1 MRNEVM
7 TMAFDGIVTN
17 AITKQL
23 NEQLLAGRIL
33 KIYQP
38 TSTELVFQV
47 RSNRKNKQL
56 LLSAHSSYTRI
67 HLTETKQQN
76 PTQPPM
82 FCMVL
87 RKHLIGSF
95 IEEIVQYK
103 NERIIE
109 ISFRGVNEIGD
120 QLSQKLIIEI
130 MGKHSNIILIDQ
142 EKGHIIDSIKHISPN
157 QSRYRT
163 VLPGQ
168 TYIYPPNQD
177 KLDPF
182 TTDQAKVEMILNES
196 EENFSKT
203 LVQNFM
209 GISPLIANDAVL
221 QADSE
226 SAEQTAA
233 VFIEMID
240 QAKVGNFSP
249 VIHRTGREDFHVFDL
264 VQFSGEKENFE
275 DVSGLLDHFY
285 ADKADRDRVKQQ
297 VGDLSRLM
305 KNELD
310 KNKRKIKKQQQ
321 SLKKAERADYYQ
333 KQGELLTAHL
343 HLVKKGDQQV
353 TVIDY
358 YDPNQSEMIIKLNPN
373 KTPSENAQN
382 FFKTYQK
389 LKTSKG
395 KLTREIQKARHEIDY
410 FERLL
415 QQLETARLDDIEEIR
430 SELREEGYLKEKRK
444 NNQQK
449 RKQVKPS
456 PEKFVATDGT
466 VIYVGRNN
474 KQNDYLTTKMA
485 HSRDIWLHTKDIPG
499 SHVLIRS
506 DDPTE
511 QTLIEAAQ
519 LAALFSKAS
528 ASSSVPVDY
537 TEVRHVRKPNGAKP
551 GYVIYDQQKTLFVTP
566 DRAIIALLKK
576 S

>member
-1 MRNEVM
+1 
-7 TMAFDGIVTN
+7 MAFDGIVTN
-17 AITKQL
+17 AITRQL

-38 TSTELVFQV
+38 TSTELVFQI
-47 RSNRKNKQL
+47 RNNRKNKQL
-56 LLSAHSSYTRI
+56 LLSAHSSYSRI

-76 PTQPPM
+76 PAQPPM

-95 IEEIVQYK
+95 IEDIVQYK

-120 QLSQKLIIEI
+120 QLSRKLIIEI

-182 TTDQAKVEMILNES
+182 TTDQAKVEMTLNES

-209 GISPLIANDAVL
+209 GISPLIANEVVL
-221 QADSE
+221 QTE
-226 SAEQTAA
+226 NETVQKTAEQ
-233 VFIEMID
+233 FIALID
-240 QAKVGNFSP
+240 RAKDGQFSP
-249 VIHRTGREDFHVFDL
+249 VIHLGDKEDFHVFDL
-264 VQFSGEKENFE
+264 VQFSGEKESFD

-297 VGDLSRLM
+297 VGDLSRLI

-321 SLKKAERADYYQ
+321 SLKKADRADFYQ

-358 YDPNQSEMIIKLNPN
+358 YDPNQAELTIELNPN

-389 LKTSKG
+389 LKTSKT

-449 RKQVKPS
+449 RKQAKPS

-551 GYVIYDQQKTLFVTP
+551 GYVIYEQQKTLFVTP
-566 DRAIIALLKK
+566 DRSMIALLKK

>member
-17 AITKQL
+17 AITRQL

-38 TSTELVFQV
+38 TSTELVFQI
-47 RSNRKNKQL
+47 RNNRKNKQL
-56 LLSAHSSYTRI
+56 LLSAHSSYSRI

-76 PTQPPM
+76 PAQPPM

-95 IEEIVQYK
+95 IEDIVQYK

-120 QLSQKLIIEI
+120 QLSRKLIIEI

-182 TTDQAKVEMILNES
+182 TTDQAKVEMTLNES

-209 GISPLIANDAVL
+209 GISPLIANEVVL
-221 QADSE
+221 QTE
-226 SAEQTAA
+226 NETVQKTAEQ
-233 VFIEMID
+233 FIALID
-240 QAKVGNFSP
+240 RAKDGKFSP
-249 VIHRTGREDFHVFDL
+249 VIHLGDKEDFHVFDL
-264 VQFSGEKENFE
+264 VQFSGEKESFE

-321 SLKKAERADYYQ
+321 SLKKAERADDYQ

-389 LKTSKG
+389 LKTSKT

-444 NNQQK
+444 TSKQK
-449 RKQVKPS
+449 NKPTKPS
-456 PEKFVATDGT
+456 PEKFVSTDGT
-466 VIYVGRNN
+466 TIYVGRNN

-551 GYVIYDQQKTLFVTP
+551 GYVIYEQQKTLFVTP
-566 DRAIIALLKK
+566 DRSMIALLNK

>member
-1 MRNEVM
+1 
-7 TMAFDGIVTN
+7 MAFDGIVTN
-17 AITKQL
+17 AVTKQL

-47 RSNRKNKQL
+47 RNNRKNKQL

-95 IEEIVQYK
+95 IEDIVQYK

-130 MGKHSNIILIDQ
+130 MGKHSNIILVDQ
-142 EKGHIIDSIKHISPN
+142 DKGHVIDSIKHISPN

-182 TTDQAKVEMILNES
+182 AVDQAKVEMILNES
-196 EENFSKT
+196 VDNFSKT

-209 GISPLIANDAVL
+209 GISPLIANEVVL
-221 QADSE
+221 RAKVE
-226 SAEQTAA
+226 SAQVIAGQ
-233 VFIEMID
+233 FIAMIN
-240 QAKVGNFSP
+240 QAKNGQFSP
-249 VIHRTGREDFHVFDL
+249 VIYTGEKEDFHVFEL
-264 VQFSGEKENFE
+264 KQFSDEIKYFE
-275 DVSGLLDHFY
+275 DISELLDHLY

-321 SLKKAERADYYQ
+321 SLKKAERAGFYQ

-343 HLVKKGDQQV
+343 HLVKKGDQNV
-353 TVIDY
+353 TVVDY
-358 YDPNQSEMIIKLNPN
+358 YDPNQAEMLIDLNPN

-395 KLTREIQKARHEIDY
+395 KLTREIQKANHEIDY

-444 NNQQK
+444 N
-449 RKQVKPS
+449 KQNKNKIAKPK
-456 PEKFVATDGT
+456 PEKFTSSDGT
-466 VIYVGRNN
+466 TIYVGRNN

-485 HSRDIWLHTKDIPG
+485 HAKDIWLHTKDIPG

-506 DDPTE
+506 DSPSE
-511 QTLIEAAQ
+511 KTLAEAAQ

-551 GYVIYDQQKTLFVTP
+551 GYVIYEQQKTLFVTP
-566 DRAIIALLKK
+566 DRAMIALLKK

>member
-1 MRNEVM
+1 
-7 TMAFDGIVTN
+7 MAFDGIVTN
-17 AITKQL
+17 AITRQL

-38 TSTELVFQV
+38 TSTELVFQI
-47 RSNRKNKQL
+47 RNNRKNKHLL
-56 LLSAHSSYTRI
+56 LLSAHSSYSRI

-76 PTQPPM
+76 PAQPPM

-95 IEEIVQYK
+95 IEDIVQYK

-120 QLSQKLIIEI
+120 QLSRKLIIEI

-168 TYIYPPNQD
+168 PYIYPPNQE

-182 TTDQAKVEMILNES
+182 TTDQAKVEMILNQS
-196 EENFSKT
+196 EEIFSKT
-203 LVQNFM
+203 FVQNFM
-209 GISPLIANDAVL
+209 GISPLIANEVVL
-221 QADSE
+221 QTE
-226 SAEQTAA
+226 NETVQKTAEQ
-233 VFIEMID
+233 FIALID
-240 QAKVGNFSP
+240 RAKDGQFSP
-249 VIHRTGREDFHVFDL
+249 VIHLGDKEDFHVFDL
-264 VQFSGEKENFE
+264 VQFSGEKESFE

-297 VGDLSRLM
+297 VSDLSRLM

-321 SLKKAERADYYQ
+321 SLKKAERADFYQ

-389 LKTSKG
+389 LKTSKV
-395 KLTREIQKARHEIDY
+395 KLAREIQKAKLEIDY

-449 RKQVKPS
+449 RKQAKPS

-551 GYVIYDQQKTLFVTP
+551 GYVIYEQQKTLFVTP
-566 DRAIIALLKK
+566 DRSMIALLKK

>member
-1 MRNEVM
+1 
-7 TMAFDGIVTN
+7 MAFDGIVTN
-17 AITKQL
+17 AITRQL

-38 TSTELVFQV
+38 TSTELVFQI
-47 RSNRKNKQL
+47 RNNRKNKQL
-56 LLSAHSSYTRI
+56 LLSAHSSYSRI

-76 PTQPPM
+76 PAQPPM

-95 IEEIVQYK
+95 IEDIVQYK

-120 QLSQKLIIEI
+120 QLSRKLIIEI

-182 TTDQAKVEMILNES
+182 TTDQAKVEMTLNES

-209 GISPLIANDAVL
+209 GISPLIANEVVL
-221 QADSE
+221 QTE
-226 SAEQTAA
+226 NETVQKTAEQ
-233 VFIEMID
+233 FIALID
-240 QAKVGNFSP
+240 RAKDGKFSP
-249 VIHRTGREDFHVFDL
+249 VIHLGDKEDFHVFDL
-264 VQFSGEKENFE
+264 VQFSGEKESFE

-321 SLKKAERADYYQ
+321 SLKKAERADDYQ

-389 LKTSKG
+389 LKTSKT

-444 NNQQK
+444 TSKQK
-449 RKQVKPS
+449 NKPTKPS
-456 PEKFVATDGT
+456 PEKFVSTDGT
-466 VIYVGRNN
+466 TIYVGRNN

-551 GYVIYDQQKTLFVTP
+551 GYVIYEQQKTLFVTP
-566 DRAIIALLKK
+566 DRSMIALLKK

>member
-1 MRNEVM
+1 MA
-7 TMAFDGIVTN
+7 MAFDGIVTN

-38 TSTELVFQV
+38 TSTELVFQI
-47 RSNRKNKQL
+47 RNNRKNKQL
-56 LLSAHSSYTRI
+56 LLSAHSSYSRI

-76 PTQPPM
+76 PMQPPM

-95 IEEIVQYK
+95 IEEINQYK

-109 ISFRGVNEIGD
+109 ITFRGVNEIGD
-120 QLSQKLIIEI
+120 QISHKLMIEI

-142 EKGHIIDSIKHISPN
+142 DKGHIIDSIKHISPN

-168 TYIYPPNQD
+168 TYIYPPNQE

-182 TTDQAKVEMILNES
+182 TTDQAKVEMILKQS

-203 LVQNFM
+203 FVQNFM
-209 GISPLIANDAVL
+209 GISPLIANEVVFRAE
-221 QADSE
+221 SE
-226 SAEQTAA
+226 SVQKTAKQ
-233 VFIEMID
+233 FITLID
-240 QAKVGNFSP
+240 QAKAGQFSP
-249 VIHRTGREDFHVFDL
+249 VIHLGEKEDFHVFDL
-264 VQFSGEKENFE
+264 VQFSGDKENFT
-275 DVSGLLDHFY
+275 DINLLLDHFY

-297 VGDLSRLM
+297 VGDLSRLL
-305 KNELD
+305 KNELS

-321 SLKKAERADYYQ
+321 SLKKADRADFYQ

-343 HLVKKGDQQV
+343 HLVKKGDDQV
-353 TVIDY
+353 TVLDY
-358 YDPNQSEMIIKLNPN
+358 YDPNQAELTIELNPN

-444 NNQQK
+444 ASKQK
-449 RKQVKPS
+449 NKTTKPS

-466 VIYVGRNN
+466 TIYVGRNN
-474 KQNDYLTTKMA
+474 KQNDYLTMKMA
-485 HSRDIWLHTKDIPG
+485 HARDIWLHTKDIPG

-506 DDPTE
+506 NNPTE
-511 QTLIEAAQ
+511 QTLTEAAQ

-566 DRAIIALLKK
+566 DRTMIDALKA
-576 S
+576 